1 MDLGREGDTGEL
13 DLEDP
18 QLEEK
23 LVNELKAQGVFDQ
36 FRKDCLSDVDT
47 KPAYQNLRV
56 RVDRSVSSY
65 LSKTT
70 WRPTLNKNQLRN
82 QLRKYIQDMS
92 GVEAGVDR
100 IVDQIVNPKLN
111 TSFMPE
117 VENVIYKYFG
127 TSKPE
132 EGADDM
138 VNGNNID
145 DENSQLLPNG
155 DSNHD
160 VGGKISTRNL
170 SAISSDAEMLNFD
183 NNSVGSSP
191 GPGLAGNV
199 SPLTPGGSPRVNQ
212 GDISPLTPNTTP
224 PPPPENKTTDMDVNQ
239 ADPPA
244 MLTETPQP
252 PPPGEEL
259 KIDDVVSMEV
269 DTEELAR
276 PQSAY
281 TPPLPPANNANHSTP
296 EKSYTPPLPLVLPP
310 PCPPTGQPSGPPS
323 PHTPPLPPLPKDVG
337 GDDSGGEASM
347 SSISDTDLG
356 DISPPRQRKV
366 SGKSDKKDGDTASD
380 ISEEELRLGSDVG
393 DISKN
398 RESDSVTP
406 DKDTGSDED
415 LQQLERMKAELMA
428 QLEGD
433 FKLSPEES
441 DSEGEADEGAQ
452 EATKDSPASP
462 DHSASTSRSETPA
475 AKPPS
480 PSSANSS
487 PNQLQKL
494 RTLPLPSPDYSSMT
508 PGQRIKALPLPG
520 EMSGTEGACEE
531 PAKSHSS
538 PDTLIS
544 GPRTPPMPM
553 SRTPSQSPS
562 PPPRKGP
569 QTPPSPPSAFSSNS
583 RPYPPSTPP
592 PESRADC
599 PLPPSTPPQ
608 ESLSKLDLNDP
619 KAVESSCKPYSQ
631 GAGPRTP
638 PGPDNDPEGF
648 GGSTSHPQAPQAG
661 AASSSQD
668 GSGKST
674 TPTEGSDHKTPA
686 NKSSHSH
693 SSSKSHHSS
702 HKHHSSSKDRKS
714 EKKLDKIK
722 EQTKAKIEKYEQKIK
737 SKDKLK
743 SDKFLALDIF
753 STTKKPSTPYQ
764 PHSRVT
770 KPGVSSGS
778 STPTTSKPPQREFE
792 KKLQES
798 IKKVVQIRE
807 EEKEKR
813 RKEEEKKN
821 AFKMPV
827 KIEDRR
833 RSSSGEGIKERRS
846 SKDEKDTTRS
856 KDRHERDRK
865 ERKSS
870 TDKERRHSE
879 DGRKEKERRRSE
891 DEKKDSKYEKE
902 REKQALESKKRLHEA
917 RDKKEKEEKERKR
930 VKDKERRDK
939 DKKNK
944 EEEPRK
950 EKEKKDTEKDKS
962 KTENLLKSKIGALGS
977 DNIEK
982 MLVEALAEKTGAKFS
997 EDEKKEMLKKLEG
1010 LIKKKKDAKE
1020 SPKKQKQSDEKST
1033 KKASPKKNNTIID
1046 SSSSGSS
1053 DSDSDSESEQ
1063 KIRALKN
1070 RIRERRKSAESE
1082 KSGGQSPKRTRPVRN
1097 RNIKPI
1103 KVESEQSDTDGD
1115 FVIKEEILEKA
1126 PVKKLTESVATSKEV
1141 KPKAEKIEPKMEAT
1155 EVITSV
1161 NEGVKVEQKVKP
1173 KVKKTPAKKPVP
1185 KLPPAV
1191 KKPDVDP
1198 VIGDLVAF
1206 SESEVEFMVS
1216 LKEKYDMLLK
1226 DEDNISVSSITSEE
1240 LNAAIPPSR
1249 TVVIDAGPDPE
1260 ETLRIMNQFGGN
1272 PRLFTPVPEWLH
1284 PYLIGAKVK
1293 LEDVGMPTEEE
1304 IKDYI
1309 QKKQTKSK
1317 KRGAGWDIVVEW
1329 VPTAPPPAKKT
1340 KLEKELGFDVD
1351 SSFGQTVALSG
1362 GKRTRR
1368 ANRKYSESDYGGE
1381 EATCSKPT
1389 QEQNSAV
1396 NAQEPT
1402 TDTMEQDQPNPAPP
1416 PTQPS
1421 TTVRTHLGSAQTPK
1435 RGGRG
1440 RKDSLAVRRVEPS
1453 KDIHMVIDSSN
1464 NVQSDEV
1471 KDISVRPDA
1480 VEDKAELLVNTVEDN
1495 PVKVLHEDIV
1505 QQEDT
1510 SPGKKR
1516 RSKDI
1521 IAAYLTSAGVER
1533 GEDKH
1538 DIVEPVEKHDIVG
1551 VVEENS
1557 QNTVDVSCESII
1569 AVTNISDDKGTVV
1582 AMLDAEISAADE
1594 ELNSVLK
1601 NLKRKRSGSGD
1612 SKFHGWDLQSSARPK
1627 TGYSIMLDA
1636 PSVVDSDKLETVGA
1650 SFGMTDIDFL
1660 MSSEE
1665 SECLLEVVMSQPM
1678 LRDVKKAEG
1687 KSVITVVGVKPIGDI
1702 GQEGI
1707 KDKHSDSDNDE
1718 RGVHSP
1724 SSFGSTK
1731 ENVPEVAEIYNSVS
1745 SKFNQKSPS
1754 AKRRLKNPVLKT
1766 SVKVS

>member
-1 MDLGREGDTGEL
+1 VTCCEISWQIVVENLRDFTMDLVREGDTGEL

-224 PPPPENKTTDMDVNQ
+224 PPPPSISTDMDVSH
-239 ADPPA
+239 AEPAA
-244 MLTETPQP
+244 MLMETPPP

-259 KIDDVVSMEV
+259 KIEDVVSMEV
-269 DTEELAR
+269 DTVDTEELPR

-281 TPPLPPANNANHSTP
+281 TPPLPPANNTNHSTP
-296 EKSYTPPLPLVLPP
+296 EKSYTPPLPLLLPP
-310 PCPPTGQPSGPPS
+310 PCPPSGQPSGPPS
-323 PHTPPLPPLPKDVG
+323 PHTPPLPPLPKEV

-356 DISPPRQRKV
+356 DISPPRQRKD
-366 SGKSDKKDGDTASD
+366 SGKSSKKDGDTASD

-393 DISKN
+393 ETSKN
-398 RESDSVTP
+398 RESDSITP

-441 DSEGEADEGAQ
+441 DSEGEAEGAR

-462 DHSASTSRSETPA
+462 DNSTSNSRSETPA
-475 AKPPS
+475 AKQPS
-480 PSSANSS
+480 PTSTNSS
-487 PNQLQKL
+487 PNQL
-494 RTLPLPSPDYSSMT
+494 
-508 PGQRIKALPLPG
+508 QRIKALPLPG
-520 EMSGTEGACEE
+520 EIDSDRKRSVSGAEATCDE
-531 PAKSHSS
+531 PAKGHSS
-538 PDTLIS
+538 PETLIS
-544 GPRTPPMPM
+544 GPRTPPMHM

-583 RPYPPSTPP
+583 QPYPPSTPP
-592 PESRADC
+592 QESQANF
-599 PLPPSTPPQ
+599 PVPPTTPPQ

-619 KAVESSCKPYSQ
+619 KPVESTCKPFSQ
-631 GAGPRTP
+631 GAGPKTP
-638 PGPDNDPEGF
+638 PGPDSDPEGF
-648 GGSTSHPQAPQAG
+648 GGKTAHPQFPQTG
-661 AASSSQD
+661 TTSSSQD
-668 GSGKST
+668 GSTKST
-674 TPTEGSDHKTPA
+674 TPTEGSDQKTPA

-693 SSSKSHHSS
+693 SSSRSHHSS
-702 HKHHSSSKDRKS
+702 HKHHSNSKDRKS
-714 EKKLDKIK
+714 EKKIDKIK

-764 PHSRVT
+764 PHSRGVKQGVT
-770 KPGVSSGS
+770 SGS
-778 STPTTSKPPQREFE
+778 STPTNSKPPQREFE

-827 KIEDRR
+827 RIEDRR

-846 SKDEKDTTRS
+846 SKDDKDSTRS
-856 KDRHERDRK
+856 KERHERDRK
-865 ERKSS
+865 EKKSS
-870 TDKERRHSE
+870 ADKERRHSV
-879 DGRKEKERRRSE
+879 DDKKEKERRHSE

-917 RDKKEKEEKERKR
+917 REKKEKEEKERKR

-939 DKKNK
+939 DKKIK
-944 EEEPRK
+944 EEGSRK
-950 EKEKKDTEKDKS
+950 EKEKKDEDKPKDKS

-1020 SPKKQKQSDEKST
+1020 SPKKQKQSDDKSI
-1033 KKASPKKNNTIID
+1033 KKISPKKNTTILD
-1046 SSSSGSS
+1046 SSTSESS
-1053 DSDSDSESEQ
+1053 DSDSDSDSDH
-1063 KIRALKN
+1063 KIKELKN

-1082 KSGGQSPKRTRPVRN
+1082 QSGGQSSKRTRPVRN
-1097 RNIKPI
+1097 RKKKLIE
-1103 KVESEQSDTDGD
+1103 VESEQSDTDGD
-1115 FVIKEEILEKA
+1115 FIIKEEILEKA
-1126 PVKKLTESVATSKEV
+1126 PVKKQTESIDTPKKV
-1141 KPKAEKIEPKMEAT
+1141 KPKAEKVEPKVKGT
-1155 EVITSV
+1155 EFVAPA
-1161 NEGVKVEQKVKP
+1161 NEDVEVVEKVKP
-1173 KVKKTPAKKPVP
+1173 KVKKTP
-1185 KLPPAV
+1185 V
-1191 KKPDVDP
+1191 KKSLSKVLPASKKADTDP
-1198 VIGDLVAF
+1198 SIDNLVAF

-1226 DEDNISVSSITSEE
+1226 DEDDISVSSITSEE

-1249 TVVIDAGPDPE
+1249 TVVIDAGPEPE
-1260 ETLRIMNQFGGN
+1260 ETLRIMSQFGGN

-1293 LEDVGMPTEEE
+1293 LEDVGMPTQEE
-1304 IKDYI
+1304 IMDYL

-1329 VPTAPPPAKKT
+1329 VPTAPPPAKKS

-1368 ANRKYSESDYGGE
+1368 ANRKYSESEYSGE
-1381 EATCSKPT
+1381 EATSFKT
-1389 QEQNSAV
+1389 AQEQSNVLTAEV
-1396 NAQEPT
+1396 PT
-1402 TDTMEQDQPNPAPP
+1402 TDTMEQDQPNPPP

-1421 TTVRTHLGSAQTPK
+1421 TTVRTHLGSSQTPK

-1453 KDIHMVIDSSN
+1453 KDAHMVIEASN
-1464 NVQSDEV
+1464 VVQSDKV
-1471 KDISVRPDA
+1471 KDIPVNPEI
-1480 VEDKAELLVNTVEDN
+1480 VEEKTEIIKTGEDT
-1495 PVKVLHEDIV
+1495 PAKVIHEDIV
-1505 QQEDT
+1505 QHEDT

-1533 GEDKH
+1533 GEEKH
-1538 DIVEPVEKHDIVG
+1538 DIVEPVEKHDIVDD
-1551 VVEENS
+1551 VKKNF
-1557 QNTVDVSCESII
+1557 QNQVDTSCESVI
-1569 AVTNISDDKGTVV
+1569 AVTNISDDKESVV

-1612 SKFHGWDLQSSARPK
+1612 SKFHGWEVQSTAMPRR

-1636 PSVVDSDKLETVGA
+1636 PTAADMVQLETVGA

-1660 MSSEE
+1660 MSSDD
-1665 SECLLEVVMSQPM
+1665 SMCLLEVVMSQPM
-1678 LRDVKKAEG
+1678 LRDVKKAECT
-1687 KSVITVVGVKPIGDI
+1687 SVMGLVGVKPIEVVEND
-1702 GQEGI
+1702 GI
-1707 KDKHSDSDNDE
+1707 KGKQSDSDNDE
-1718 RGVHSP
+1718 RGAHSQ
-1724 SSFGSTK
+1724 SCWGYELLFHHCL
-1731 ENVPEVAEIYNSVS
+1731 
-1745 SKFNQKSPS
+1745 NQI
-1754 AKRRLKNPVLKT
+1754 ACL
-1766 SVKVS
+1766 